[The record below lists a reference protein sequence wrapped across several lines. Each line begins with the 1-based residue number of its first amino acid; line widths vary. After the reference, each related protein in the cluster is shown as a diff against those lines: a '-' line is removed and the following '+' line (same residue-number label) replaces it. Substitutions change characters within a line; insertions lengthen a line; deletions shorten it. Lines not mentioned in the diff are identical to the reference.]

1 MNAFIYAA
9 DIYCECC
16 GQAIRDTITREGR
29 APENPDNESS
39 YDSDQF
45 PKGPYANGGGEADS
59 PQHCASCR
67 AFLENPLTDDGRE
80 YVRAAIADARPCIGA
95 EVDSPVEQ
103 WRAFY
108 AGDMAEAA

>member
-16 GQAIRDTITREGR
+16 GQTIRDTLTRDGR

-45 PKGPYANGGGEADS
+45 PKGPYVNGGGEADS

-67 AFLENPLTDDGRE
+67 TFLENPLTDDGRD

-108 AGDMAEAA
+108 ASDMAEAA